1 MRLLERH
8 ELSVGEIAAVLQLP
22 QSTTSRH
29 LKALSDDGWL
39 SSRREGTSR
48 RYRLAL
54 DRIHPKQTQLWNLL
68 RDGVSD
74 AHGDDARL
82 ARVLEARQARSQ
94 AFFAGAAHDW
104 DVRRAHLFGER
115 LDQRLLPALLDP
127 ELVIADLG
135 CGAGRLSE
143 VLSPFVAQ
151 VVGVDASEAMIAAA
165 RVRLSAASNVTLH
178 QARLE
183 ELPLGSA
190 SVDLA
195 LLILVLHTTIS
206 PLAVLQEASRVLVPR
221 GRLVIVDLQPHD
233 REEYRQQMGH
243 QWLGFDEPQLQTW
256 LHQAGLGAIRYHS
269 LSPDP
274 SAEGPPLFTMSAT
287 LAPSPR

>member
-54 DRIHPKQTQLWNLL
+54 DRIHPKQTQLWDLL

-74 AHGDDARL
+74 ADGDDTRL
-82 ARVLEARQARSQ
+82 TRVLEARQARSQ
-94 AFFAGAAHDW
+94 AFFAGAARDW
-104 DVRRAHLFGER
+104 DVRRADLFGER
-115 LDQRLLPALLDP
+115 LDQRLMPALLDP
-127 ELVIADLG
+127 ELVVADLG

-143 VLSPFVAQ
+143 ALSPFVNR
-151 VVGVDASEAMIAAA
+151 VVGVDASEEMIDAA
-165 RVRLSAASNVTLH
+165 RARLSATSNVTLH
-178 QARLE
+178 RARLE
-183 ELPLGSA
+183 ELPLASA

-195 LLILVLHTTIS
+195 LLVLVLHTTIS
-206 PLAVLQEASRVLVPR
+206 PIEVLKEARRVLVPR
-221 GRLVIVDLQPHD
+221 GRLVIVDLQTHD

-243 QWLGFDEPQLQTW
+243 QWLGFDESRVRTW
-256 LHQAGLGAIRYHS
+256 LHQAGLGAIRYCS

-274 SAEGPPLFTMSAT
+274 SAEGPPLFTVSAR
-287 LAPSPR
+287 LEPHPC